1 MKAPKCRSC
10 GRLHW
15 GVCGLVVG
23 KDLHLAR
30 EAFDKVKM
38 NPNPPFPVG
47 TKEIDKV
54 GICPHCGKR
63 ASDPVAE
70 LRGFDKKAYQR
81 EYMRRRRGKAKS

>member
-10 GRLHW
+10 GKEHW

-38 NPNPPFPVG
+38 NPKPPFPVE

-54 GICPHCGKR
+54 GICPHCGKKLD
-63 ASDPVAE
+63 APVAG
-70 LRGFDKKAYQR
+70 GFNKKAYQR
-81 EYMRRRRGKAKS
+81 EYMRRKRGKAKS